1 MTGDPSAVAN
11 RETAPAND
19 DVELLLLVPARQL
32 AALERAAA
40 RLELTVTTLL
50 RRTVGDFLQSAAAFG
65 FAGAAARPSGLP
77 EGLQ

>member
-1 MTGDPSAVAN
+1 MTGDPSAVAD

-32 AALERAAA
+32 AALERAAVRA
-40 RLELTVTTLL
+40 KLTVTALL
-50 RRTVGDFLQSAAAFG
+50 RRTVGNFLQSAATDG
-65 FAGAAARPSGLP
+65 FVETAAPPSGIP